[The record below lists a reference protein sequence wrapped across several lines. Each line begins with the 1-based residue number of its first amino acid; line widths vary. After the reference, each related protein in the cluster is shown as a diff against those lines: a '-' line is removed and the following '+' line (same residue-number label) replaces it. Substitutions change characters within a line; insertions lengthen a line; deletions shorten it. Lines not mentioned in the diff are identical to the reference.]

1 MHTLKPVMPT
11 TQATAAEVEAVDAL
25 LAAIGKAE
33 QHLADYEAAATPT
46 ASDVQIKIANVA
58 RLRDELARL
67 HAQKRLMR
75 GDSPDYS
82 PALAGKPPPVRAQ
95 ALTQQEQ
102 RILQV
107 LLALGHNPLQ
117 LPPMGAKA
125 EGWQQLQITREDKRL
140 FVSKGVF
147 DKAWQRLRDA
157 NQIASSPKLDD
168 P

>member
-1 MHTLKPVMPT
+1 MNPVIPT
-11 TQATAAEVEAVDAL
+11 TKANAAEIESVDAL
-25 LAAIGKAE
+25 FAAIEKAE

-46 ASDVQIKIANVA
+46 ASDVQIKIANVT
-58 RLRDELARL
+58 RLREELAGL

-75 GDSPDYS
+75 GDDLNYS
-82 PALAGKPPPVRAQ
+82 PTLAGKPPPARTQ

-107 LLALGHNPLQ
+107 LLALGHDPLQ
-117 LPPMGAKA
+117 LPPMGPKA
-125 EGWQQLQITREDKRL
+125 ETWQQLQIPREDKRL
-140 FVSKGVF
+140 FVSKRVF

-157 NQIASSPKLDD
+157 NQIASSPRLGD